1 MSGEERTLYVALG
14 AFGAAVLALIW
25 LSGALAGLLFGGGWT
40 PIGASEL
47 LGTAL
52 RLPFHLGAPRL
63 AWPRGARAALPGA
76 AGFYMSTG
84 LILALCSALALWVWR
99 ALEPFELPH
108 LGGEKPHAPSARWAS
123 RSDLAPLRIPRAQ
136 PGRLTLGRNGRS
148 LLAAQDR
155 QSVIVFA
162 PTGTHKTS
170 GLAIPALLE
179 WQGPVLVTSIK
190 GDLLAETQ
198 IRREKLGEVMVFDPA
213 QVTGRA
219 ATQVNPLL
227 KADSW
232 RGAMQVAHW
241 LCAAAR
247 TGKGG
252 LSDADFWFATAEKL
266 LAPMLFAAASSGRS
280 MGAIVRWLDEG
291 PDANKKKVEE
301 ALDEA
306 KEPDVP
312 KRAWQATL
320 NRDPRQRSSV
330 YTTAEMVVAAF
341 ADERVIAETT
351 LSDYTP
357 EALLDGKPNTL
368 YLCAP
373 RHEQER
379 LSTLFA
385 MIVQELLAVAYERA
399 VKDGPLDP
407 PLLLLLDEA
416 ANIAPIPA
424 LDEIASSGAGQGVQ
438 LLSVFQDMAQVK
450 ARYGQRAATIV
461 NNHRAKL
468 FGTGVSDTETLSYVS
483 RVVGAGQFEHRTR
496 NTQRGQRSTTEGKTY
511 RDLAPASVVR
521 GRDPG
526 TALLIYGHLSPA
538 KIRLRPWFQDKG
550 LRALR
555 GRSADED
562 DEGGEN

>member
-1 MSGEERTLYVALG
+1 MTSEEQKLYAALAG
-14 AFGAAVLALIW
+14 IAATVLALIW
-25 LSGALAGLLFGGGWT
+25 LNGALAGLLFGAGWT
-40 PIGASEL
+40 PIRASEL
-47 LGTAL
+47 LATAL
-52 RLPFHLGAPRL
+52 RLPFHLGEPRL
-63 AWPRGARAALPGA
+63 AWPREARAALPST
-76 AGFYMSTG
+76 AGFYVCTG
-84 LILALCSALALWVWR
+84 LIVILLSALALGAWR
-99 ALEPFELPH
+99 ALGQFEPPR
-108 LGGEKPHAPSARWAS
+108 LGGEKQRPPNARWAN
-123 RSDLAPLRIPRAQ
+123 RRDLAPLRVPKAQ
-136 PGRLTLGRNGRS
+136 PARLTLGRSGRS
-148 LLAAQDR
+148 LLAAEER
-155 QSVIVFA
+155 QSAIVFA
-162 PTGTHKTS
+162 PTGTYKTS

-190 GDLLAETQ
+190 GDLLAETHA
-198 IRREKLGEVMVFDPA
+198 RREKLGEVMVFDPA
-213 QVTGRA
+213 QVSGKA
-219 ATQVNPLL
+219 ASQVNPLL
-227 KADSW
+227 KAGTW

-247 TGKGG
+247 TRKGG

-266 LAPMLFAAASSGRS
+266 LAPMLFAAASSGRT

-291 PDANKKKVEE
+291 PDANQDKVEE
-301 ALDEA
+301 ALGKAE
-306 KEPDVP
+306 EPEVA

-320 NRDPRQRSSV
+320 NRDFRQRASV

-351 LSDYTP
+351 FSDYTP
-357 EALLDGKPNTL
+357 EALLDGEPNTL

-399 VKDGPLDP
+399 LEGGPLDP

-416 ANIAPIPA
+416 ANIAPIPD

-438 LLSVFQDMAQVK
+438 LLSIFQDMAQVK
-450 ARYGQRAATIV
+450 ARYGGRAATII

-468 FGTGVSDTETLSYVS
+468 FGTGVSDLETLSYVS
-483 RVVGAGQFEHRTR
+483 RVVGPGQFAQKTR
-496 NTQRGQRSTTEGKTY
+496 NTQRGQSSTTEGKTY

-526 TALLIYGHLSPA
+526 TALLVYGHLPPA
-538 KIRLRPWFQDKG
+538 KIRLRPWFQNKG
-550 LRALR
+550 LRALQK
-555 GRSADED
+555 GPSGIKAETKQT
-562 DEGGEN
+562 